1 MLKYRR
7 HRRCY
12 CFVCVKTD
20 FCRYSDNMFRDKHAL
35 VNLLVG
41 LVDLWVEV
49 GWIWVG
55 LGPAHGW
62 VGWAGL

>member
-1 MLKYRR
+1 
-7 HRRCY
+7 
-12 CFVCVKTD
+12 
-20 FCRYSDNMFRDKHAL
+20 
-35 VNLLVG
+35 LVG

-62 VGWAGL
+62 VGWEGL